1 MAGPGNRIHKITH
14 PVGKSRFTSH
24 RITVT
29 FWPETNLNVMQKPAS
44 FLGAVL
50 LVGVLVSGCAGPE
63 KKFGRGMN
71 NLFEIVRMGDM
82 RRTVEQ
88 TALFESSDTAY
99 GTGFFRGLNRSLA
112 RTGVGIYEVV
122 TFPIPSYDP
131 VWTSYLTPNP
141 VYPDSY
147 KPRLMEDS
155 TFATD
160 THIGFSGGDVAP
172 FIPGSRFH
180 VFDN

>member
-1 MAGPGNRIHKITH
+1 MRN
-14 PVGKSRFTSH
+14 
-24 RITVT
+24 
-29 FWPETNLNVMQKPAS
+29 PAS
-44 FLGAVL
+44 LLGAVL
-50 LVGVLVSGCAGPE
+50 LVGVLASGCAGPE

-71 NLFEIVRMGDM
+71 NLFEIVRLGEM

-99 GTGFFRGLNRSLA
+99 GGGFFSGLNRSLA
-112 RTGVGIYEVV
+112 RTGVGVYEIV

-131 VWTSYLTPNP
+131 VWTSYLNPHP
-141 VYPDSY
+141 VYPDNY
-147 KPRLMEDS
+147 KPRLISDS

-172 FIPGSRFH
+172 SIPGSRFH
-180 VFDN
+180 IFDN

>member
-1 MAGPGNRIHKITH
+1 MDYESLHASSKIALYIPPDH
-14 PVGKSRFTSH
+14 GKVF
-24 RITVT
+24 
-29 FWPETNLNVMQKPAS
+29 PETNLNVMQKSAS
-44 FLGAVL
+44 LLGAVL
-50 LVGVLVSGCAGPE
+50 LVGVLATGCAGPE

-71 NLFEIVRMGDM
+71 NIIEIVRMGDM
-82 RRTVEQ
+82 RRTMEQ
-88 TALFESSDTAY
+88 SALFESSDTAY
-99 GTGFFRGLNRSLA
+99 GKGFISGLNRSLA

-147 KPRLMEDS
+147 KPRLIEDS
-155 TFATD
+155 NFATD

-180 VFDN
+180 IFDN